1 MKKRMK
7 MSALLLVLVLV
18 IGILSACAAEVEK
31 TPEPTTPTGEQP
43 KEKVSLKIS
52 HHPYLHALP
61 GYYAEKNGWY
71 DEAGFDY
78 EVTMYAGGPPQN
90 EALASNAWE
99 VGTTG
104 TGGAILGAIGYNL
117 KIIGFTSGD
126 TNTVD
131 LWVRPDHP
139 IAKTEGKIEGY
150 PNLKGTPEQWK
161 GLTVIAPSATSCH
174 MTLLS
179 TLDVLN
185 LKESDIKMVDM
196 AVASGFPA
204 FKAGQGDMVALWS
217 PFGFLAEKEG
227 WVKVSS
233 AKDVKVLLPCLII
246 ASEKAVKERP
256 EVVQKWLEVYMRGVD
271 EINKDT
277 GKAVDE
283 LFIFEK
289 ENGIKLSEEDAVLE
303 IQYRPFP
310 TIAEQKQLFAKD
322 GKEFSEAESALLK
335 FVDFLV
341 AQGRIKPEEKQKLI
355 DNKFVDDSFIT
366 KLN

>member
-1 MKKRMK
+1 MKKSFKIGALILVFIMI
-7 MSALLLVLVLV
+7 MSL
-18 IGILSACAAEVEK
+18 LSACSQNAPENTDSNNSSQGESQEK
-31 TPEPTTPTGEQP
+31 IP
-43 KEKVSLKIS
+43 LKIS

-78 EVTMYAGGPPQN
+78 SVTMYAGGPPQN
-90 EALASNAWE
+90 EALASDAWE

-104 TGGAILGAIGYNL
+104 TGGAILGAVGYNL
-117 KIIGFTSGD
+117 KVIGFTSGD

-139 IAKTEGKIEGY
+139 IAQTKGKIEGY
-150 PNLKGTPEQWK
+150 PNVYGTPDQWK
-161 GLTVIAPSATSCH
+161 GLTVICPSATSCH
-174 MTLLS
+174 MTLLA

-185 LKESDIKMVDM
+185 LNESDIKMVDM
-196 AVASGFPA
+196 AVAQAFPA

-233 AKDVKVLLPCLII
+233 AKDVDVILPCLIV
-246 ASEKAVKERP
+246 ASEKAVNERP
-256 EVVQKWLEVYMRGVD
+256 EVVQKWLEVYFRGVD
-271 EINKDT
+271 EIKKDLNK
-277 GKAVDE
+277 AAEE

-289 ENGIKLSEEDAVLE
+289 ENGIKLSEEDAKLE
-303 IQYRPFP
+303 IEYRPFP
-310 TIAEQKQLFAKD
+310 SLEEQKEIFAKQGD
-322 GKEFSEAESALLK
+322 DFSEAEKILLK

-341 AQGRIKPEEKQKLI
+341 EQGRLRPEDKQKLI
-355 DNKFVDDSFIT
+355 DNNFVDNTFIEN
-366 KLN
+366 L

>member
-1 MKKRMK
+1 MKKWMR
-7 MSALLLVLVLV
+7 MSALLLVMVL
-18 IGILSACAAEVEK
+18 ITGMLSACAGTGEK
-31 TPEPTTPTGEQP
+31 TPAQTTPAGEQS
-43 KEKVSLKIS
+43 KEKISLKIS

-78 EVTMYAGGPPQN
+78 SVTMYAGGPPQN
-90 EALASNAWE
+90 EALASDAWE

-139 IAKTEGKIEGY
+139 IAQAKGKIEGY
-150 PNLKGTPEQWK
+150 PNVYGTPDQWK
-161 GLTVIAPSATSCH
+161 GLTVLAASATSTH

-179 TLDVLN
+179 TLDVLK

-196 AVASGFPA
+196 AVAQAFPA

-217 PFGFLAEKEG
+217 PFGYLAEKEG

-233 AKDVKVLLPCLII
+233 AKDVKILLPCLIV
-246 ASEKAVKERP
+246 ASEKAVKEKP
-256 EVVQKWLEVYMRGVD
+256 EAVQKWLEVYMRGVD
-271 EINKDT
+271 EVQKDANK
-277 GKAVDE
+277 AANE

-289 ENGIKLSEEDAVLE
+289 ENGIKLSEEDATLE
-303 IQYRPFP
+303 IKNRPFP

-335 FVDFLV
+335 FVDFLI
-341 AQGRIKPEEKQKLI
+341 AQGRIKPEERQKLI
-355 DNKFVDDSFIT
+355 DNKFVDNSFIT